1 MQESTY
7 FYQGKPLSQYCKEND
22 INVNTIR
29 TRIWK
34 MKKSKKYKGL
44 SDEEIIDK
52 VIKAYGTGNKYN
64 YKGMSLRQY
73 CLKNGLEYKSIL
85 SRIYKLNE
93 SNNELEEKSNKDLN
107 EKNINESNEEGNKK
121 LSDDEI
127 VALAIENFEH
137 GNYRFFYEGMPLKK
151 YCELHPEINYN
162 TIRGYINAEQEKNP
176 KLTDEELI
184 KKYIDKEHKG
194 MYKYYYLG
202 IPLIEYCFE
211 ACLNYKNI
219 ILYISR
225 NKNNE
230 EFKDLND
237 DEFIAKIMDK
247 YEPFEPKYL
256 YGGTTL
262 YAYCSKND
270 ISYYSVVTFV
280 KRKKAKGSQ
289 SSIDD
294 LIDEAIKTI
303 KRHGIIYYYKGIPLK
318 DYCFQN
324 KLNVSSIRQTILRK
338 QVKSDKL
345 LQEIVDECVE
355 SYQKFSIKYYYD
367 GVPLTTFCKSINLNY
382 NTVLHRYLEEYAD
395 RDDITTEEAIK
406 QIVDYYLENPPIK
419 RKYFF
424 DDMSLKEFCAENGY
438 PLYAIYNRLQTLKNN
453 TENQDNDQLVATAIK
468 KYEQKLHM
476 DKLNEIFKYLEDN
489 PNIELET
496 LRNIC
501 EFLKIDMENVIDLY
515 NMDFSYYQ
523 SINIIWYFSDSTT
536 NDLKTITDI
545 KLTEVFQLAEKV
557 KNSSNKEIEN
567 MELYDL
573 IAIYKCALYDSRS
586 KILIQMRNYIR
597 SVINRLCSEYKIKIN
612 RDNIDDFKSEISLYL
627 IRVISNCNSNIYG
640 QIVKYFDVSVKGY
653 FRKFLRKYK
662 QNSPV
667 LLLYDEKYKTGKGD
681 DNARRV
687 IDYVADPNNQFDDLE
702 PSKFSEEILKV
713 LTKLPKEDT
722 NFIILKFQEDYSD
735 EELSEYFNITL
746 EEVREKESKIL
757 SLLRNDQDIKMLL
770 KTDY

>member
-7 FYQGKPLSQYCKEND
+7 FYEGKPLSQYCKEHD

-34 MKKSKKYKGL
+34 MKHSKKYKDL
-44 SDEEIIDK
+44 SDEKIIDK
-52 VIKAYGTGNKYN
+52 VIKAYGKGNKYN
-64 YKGMSLRQY
+64 YKGISLRQY
-73 CLKNGLEYKSIL
+73 CLENDLEYSSIL
-85 SRIYKLNE
+85 SRINRLKE
-93 SNNELEEKSNKDLN
+93 RNNELEEDGNNDIHEENINKECNKDTN
-107 EKNINESNEEGNKK
+107 EENNNESNEKSNKK

-127 VALAIENFEH
+127 VALAIEKFEN
-137 GNYRFFYEGMPLKK
+137 GNYRFFYGGMPLKE

-162 TIRGYINAEQEKNP
+162 TIRGYINREQEKNP

-184 KKYIDKEHKG
+184 KKYIKKEHKG

-202 IPLIEYCFE
+202 MPLIEYCFE
-211 ACLNYKNI
+211 ANLNYKNI
-219 ILYISR
+219 ISYISR
-225 NKNNE
+225 NKDNE
-230 EFKDLND
+230 EYKGLTD
-237 DEFIAKIMDK
+237 DELIAKVMDK

-262 YAYCSKND
+262 RAYCSKND
-270 ISYYSVVTFV
+270 ISYYSVVSYV

-338 QVKSDKL
+338 QVKSDKP

-395 RDDITTEEAIK
+395 RDDITTDEAIK

-438 PLYAIYNRLQTLKNN
+438 PLFAIYNRLQTLKNN
-453 TENQDNDQLVATAIK
+453 TENQDNDQLVATAVK

-489 PNIELET
+489 HNIELET
-496 LRNIC
+496 LRNVC

-523 SINIIWYFSDSTT
+523 SINIIWYFSDSSN

-545 KLTEVFQLAEKV
+545 KLTEVFQLVEKV
-557 KNSSNKEIEN
+557 KNGSNKEIEK

-586 KILIQMRNYIR
+586 KILIQRKTYIR
-597 SVINRLCSEYKIKIN
+597 SVINRLCSGYKIEIN
-612 RDNIDDFKSEISLYL
+612 KDNIADFKSEISLYL

-640 QIVKYFDVSVKGY
+640 QIVKYLDISVKGY
-653 FRKFLRKYK
+653 FRKYLRNYK
-662 QNSPV
+662 
-667 LLLYDEKYKTGKGD
+667 
-681 DNARRV
+681 
-687 IDYVADPNNQFDDLE
+687 PNNHY
-702 PSKFSEEILKV
+702 EEVEELPFNEKLIEV
-713 LTKLPKEDT
+713 LIKLPNDDI
-722 NFIILKFQEDYSD
+722 NFVILRFQEDYSD
-735 EELSEYFNITL
+735 EALSEFFNITL
-746 EEVREKESKIL
+746 EDVRKKETKIL
-757 SLLRNDQDIKMLL
+757 SFL
-770 KTDY
+770 KDTSVIQTLKKTSNF